1 MWKAQA
7 ALLLMVLSCPA
18 VAQNQTTVS
27 GAMPSLGADDPDATY
42 CRPPQH
48 RTDSQLMGPKVCMT
62 NREWADLRAN
72 GFEIGPDGMKVS
84 IKKNIDLLS
93 R

>member
-1 MWKAQA
+1 MRKAQA
-7 ALLLMVLSCPA
+7 VLLSMLLPLPAL
-18 VAQNQTTVS
+18 AQVQATVS
-27 GAMPSLGADDPDATY
+27 AAPPSLGADDPDATY

-62 NREWADLRAN
+62 NQEWADLRAN